1 MQKLYKTY
9 YSCEIGIL
17 EITGSETG
25 ILSIGFVD
33 GDKASQTAV
42 PECLKECVRQ
52 LDEYFNCK
60 RKEFDLKLLAQG
72 TDFQIKVWNEL
83 LAIPCGKNATYGEIA
98 EKTGNAKASRAVGNA
113 NNKNRIAI
121 IIPCHRIIGSNGK
134 LTGYAGGLW
143 RKEWLLEHEKGWD
156 AAHV

>member
-9 YSCEIGIL
+9 YSSDVGIL
-17 EITGSETG
+17 EITGSEAG
-25 ILSIGFVD
+25 ILSVGFVD
-33 GDKASQTAV
+33 GDTTNQDDV

-60 RKEFDLKLLAQG
+60 RKEFDLKLLTHG
-72 TDFQIKVWNEL
+72 TDFQIKVWKEL
-83 LAIPCGKNATYGEIA
+83 LTVPCGKTATYGEIA
-98 EKTGNAKASRAVGNA
+98 ERTGNTKASRAVGNA

-121 IIPCHRIIGSNGK
+121 LIPCHRIIGSNGK

-143 RKEWLLEHEKGWD
+143 RKEWLLEHEKRFNG
-156 AAHV
+156 